1 MNAQLFL
8 VNSVSTNKAIETLSP
23 NELGIY
29 GLDSVNMQTINAS
42 STSKVDTLYLGLGKV
57 SGGAW
62 LSRHVQ
68 SPRNRNF
75 ELRKFPYRDAVK
87 QVKVASINCLGTSP
101 YDEFILK
108 ISTRAA
114 YEGFHGLAYYTKSFS
129 VTGKFANA
137 TALYTALANELT
149 TTIADGFIDSVVPT
163 STGIQIVAKV
173 GQVLDVSLVMIRDE
187 ADTCNPCITCEAV
200 VTTLNAGDTGSG
212 TYQHVLSMQ
221 KAWGVWTGRGYMTDR
236 MFKLPNDDFPINPA
250 TKWDLYYMKWTNEN
264 QPNEDNGSVFNVY
277 QEYMIAV
284 PQGTDMSY
292 YVQTIEGITGK
303 THLITTSA

>member
-1 MNAQLFL
+1 MNAQLFIAGSI
-8 VNSVSTNKAIETLSP
+8 NQNKAVEALSAG
-23 NELGIY
+23 ELGLY
-29 GLDSVNMQTINAS
+29 GLDSVNMQTVNLS
-42 STSKVDTLYLGLGKV
+42 PTSKVDAFYVGMGKT

-87 QVKVASINCLGTSP
+87 QVKVAAINCIGSST

-129 VTGKFANA
+129 VTGKFA
-137 TALYTALANELT
+137 TFLALYTALAAEMT
-149 TTIADGFIDSVVPT
+149 TTVSEGFIDAATATPT
-163 STGIQIVAKV
+163 GLQIVAKV
-173 GQVLDVSLVMIRDE
+173 GQVLDVSLVMMRDE
-187 ADTCNPCITCEAV
+187 ADTCTPCVTCEAV

-212 TYQHVLSMQ
+212 TYEHVLALQ
-221 KAWGVWTGRGYMTDR
+221 KAWAVWTGRGYMTDR

-284 PQGTDMSY
+284 PQGTNMSY
-292 YVQTIEGITGK
+292 YTQTIEGLTGK
-303 THLITTSA
+303 THLVTTTA